1 MSHNQLLSREDVINA
16 YKFILGRAPES
27 EQVIYRNT
35 LDTGSSTS
43 CVSRS

>member
-27 EQVIYRNT
+27 EQVIDEHRGY
-35 LDTGSSTS
+35 TGPSTS
-43 CVSRS
+43 CVPRS